1 MNALRR
7 QLTAG
12 GIGLF
17 VAPRLVRAQRDAT
30 VRRVAILG
38 FASEAAGARTRVA
51 FKQGMHDLGWLEG
64 KNVTY
69 EVVYAD
75 GDLNRL
81 DALAR
86 ELVERKFEVIV
97 TGASLP
103 TRAVHRATKSIPIV
117 MAGVGDPVRLG
128 FVASLARPGGNIT
141 GVANQGDE
149 LLGKQIQMLHEAA
162 PAAQRIAVL
171 LNDNNPT
178 GPVLY
183 RATARSVCEALGL
196 AAIWIVASAPAELAG
211 AVEQIVR
218 QRSQAVVV
226 VADPMYLNERV
237 RLQALLKTTRL
248 PVAYGLPEH
257 VAAGGLLSYGSNFAA
272 NFRRTATY
280 VDKILKGAK
289 PADLPVEQPTK
300 FELVINLKTARAIG
314 LTIRQSLLLRADEV
328 IE

>member
-1 MNALRR
+1 MNVKRR
-7 QLTAG
+7 QLIAG
-12 GIGLF
+12 GMSLF
-17 VAPRLVRAQRDAT
+17 GTLRLVHAQRAAT

-38 FASEAAGARTRVA
+38 FASEAAGAPTRAA

-86 ELVERKFEVIV
+86 ELVEQKFDVIV
-97 TGASLP
+97 TGAALP
-103 TRAVHRATKSIPIV
+103 TRAVQRATKTVPIV

-149 LLGKQIQMLHEAA
+149 LLGKQIQLLHEAA

-171 LNDNNPT
+171 LNENNPT
-178 GPVLY
+178 SAVLY

-196 AAIWIVASAPAELAG
+196 VAIWVVASAAAELAG

-237 RLQALLKTTRL
+237 RLQALMEATRL

-257 VAAGGLLSYGSNFAA
+257 IAAGGLLSYGSNFAA
-272 NFRRTATY
+272 NFRHTAKY
-280 VDKILKGAK
+280 VDKILKGAR
-289 PADLPVEQPTK
+289 PGDLPVEQPTK
-300 FELVINLKTARAIG
+300 FELVINLKTAKAIG
-314 LTIRQSLLLRADEV
+314 LTIPQSLLLRADEV

>member
-1 MNALRR
+1 MNVLRR

-17 VAPRLVRAQRDAT
+17 VAPRLARAQRDAV
-30 VRRVAILG
+30 VRRVAMLG

-51 FKQGMHDLGWLEG
+51 FKQGMHDLGWMEG

-69 EVVYAD
+69 EVVYAE

-86 ELVERKFEVIV
+86 ELVEQKFDVIV

-103 TRAVHRATKSIPIV
+103 TRAVQNATKTIPIV
-117 MAGVGDPVRLG
+117 MAGVGNPISLG
-128 FVASLARPGGNIT
+128 FVATLARPGGNIT

-178 GPVLY
+178 APVLY
-183 RATARSVCEALGL
+183 RATARNVCEALGL
-196 AAIWIVASAPAELAG
+196 VAIWVVASAPAELAG
-211 AVEQIVR
+211 GVEQIVKK
-218 QRSQAVVV
+218 RSQAVVV
-226 VADPMYLNERV
+226 VADPMYLDERV
-237 RLQALLKTTRL
+237 RLQSLMQATRL

-272 NFRRTATY
+272 NFRQTAKY

-300 FELVINLKTARAIG
+300 FELGINLKTARAIR
-314 LTIRQSLLLRADEV
+314 LTMPQALLLRADEV